1 MTQTAARQPLT
12 PDTTQLASDLHQ
24 LEARLLKTDPK
35 QKPELYRSLYCT
47 ISLRQ
52 MQLLAKV
59 SQPGASQT
67 H

>member
-12 PDTTQLASDLHQ
+12 PGTTQLASDLHQ

-35 QKPELYRSLYCT
+35 QEPALYRSLYCT

-59 SQPGASQT
+59 SQPAASQT